1 MPISRSS
8 FLHLCIILCSLFAI
22 QYIYTF
28 LEIFSFP
35 FTFYFIIFVC
45 LRFASISIVAITQ
58 RVRDAIFLRV
68 SPYLGSMLATIIE
81 ITKVTN
87 DRGDIYIYIYI
98 ENLSVSIYTLC
109 RNYVEVEGKLR
120 PIKGRWHAW
129 TKKAWLVKSFHVAA
143 CLGALSLSLVVAST
157 RGTSMTSFIGISAPR
172 PERHVADVPL
182 LISRESGRRRNLII
196 GR

>member
-1 MPISRSS
+1 MRRYLLLFCSS
-8 FLHLCIILCSLFAI
+8 SLCYSVFFFFFFSQSLFFFFFARRLRSRKVLSQEQRRAPSERVCVCFFTHI
-22 QYIYTF
+22 LLLI
-28 LEIFSFP
+28 LFSFP

-98 ENLSVSIYTLC
+98 YRESFGFDIYSLSEL
-109 RNYVEVEGKLR
+109 YVQVEGKLR
-120 PIKGRWHAW
+120 PIKGR
-129 TKKAWLVKSFHVAA
+129 
-143 CLGALSLSLVVAST
+143 
-157 RGTSMTSFIGISAPR
+157 
-172 PERHVADVPL
+172 
-182 LISRESGRRRNLII
+182 
-196 GR
+196 

>member
-87 DRGDIYIYIYI
+87 DRGDIYIYRESFGFDIYS
-98 ENLSVSIYTLC
+98 LSEL
-109 RNYVEVEGKLR
+109 YVQVEGKLR

>member
-1 MPISRSS
+1 MSS
-8 FLHLCIILCSLFAI
+8 FCFDLDRRDYATRTWRDFSTRLSLSWIDARHH
-22 QYIYTF
+22 YWNY
-28 LEIFSFP
+28 ESN
-35 FTFYFIIFVC
+35 
-45 LRFASISIVAITQ
+45 Q
-58 RVRDAIFLRV
+58 RSRR
-68 SPYLGSMLATIIE
+68 
-81 ITKVTN
+81 
-87 DRGDIYIYIYI
+87 YIYIYI